1 MRLSVLLSSQ
11 LILLAFTATAW
22 SATAVLP
29 TSHKIKL
36 DNRSGEA
43 ISTITATPKGIADL
57 STANVL
63 ASSIAAGASGDVT
76 LQANEGDCLFTLAI
90 TFASGK
96 TVQRQDTDVCQTE
109 TIMVE

>member
-1 MRLSVLLSSQ
+1 MRLSTLLSSQ
-11 LILLAFTATAW
+11 AILLAVTATAW

-29 TSHKIKL
+29 TSHTVKL
-36 DNRSGEA
+36 NNMSGEA
-43 ISTITATPKGIADL
+43 ISTVTATPKGIAVL
-57 STANVL
+57 SNANIL

-76 LQANEGDCLFTLAI
+76 LQANQGDCLFTLAI

-109 TIMVE
+109 AIVVE